1 MIIVLG
7 KILIPV
13 FGIILIGFLACRLKF
28 MEQQDSVVLNRF
40 VYFVAFPALL
50 FVVMAKA
57 PIEKIFYWSFL
68 GAWGSGLLITFV
80 ITMILTS
87 VIWRESLS
95 KVSMAGLITTCSST
109 AFMGVPL
116 VVVAYGDEAAIPAI
130 MATTFLV
137 IVVISFSL
145 FLIEMDCD
153 SSRNAMGII
162 RSIALSLIKNP
173 LMIGAILGALT
184 GFIIDLPEA
193 VAGLFDLVGKS
204 AIPVSLFTIGLF
216 IAGQSLKQ
224 LKQGLAQVN
233 VLVFIK
239 LIIHPFVTWLMIE
252 YVFDLEPLWAAVTV
266 IISGLPPATTC
277 FVIAQRYETYASETA
292 TMTVIS
298 TILSVITISI
308 LLVLM
313 GVQ

>member
-7 KILIPV
+7 KILLPV
-13 FGIILIGFLACRLKF
+13 FGTILIGFLACRFKLL
-28 MEQQDSVVLNRF
+28 EQQDSVVLNRF
-40 VYFVAFPALL
+40 VYFIAFPSLL

-68 GAWGSGLLITFV
+68 GAWGCGILITFI
-80 ITMILTS
+80 ITMILTT

-95 KVSMAGLITTCSST
+95 KVSMAGLNTTCAST

-116 VVVAYGDEAAIPAI
+116 VVVAYGDKAAIPAI

-137 IVVISFSL
+137 IVVISITL
-145 FLIEMDCD
+145 FLIERDRD
-153 SSRNAMGII
+153 GSRNAMGII

-173 LMIGAILGALT
+173 LMIGAVIGALT
-184 GFIIDLPEA
+184 AFSIDLPEA
-193 VAGLFDLVGKS
+193 VAGLFNLVGKS
-204 AIPVSLFTIGLF
+204 AIPVSLFSIGLF

-224 LKQGLAQVN
+224 IKQDLAQVN
-233 VLVFIK
+233 FLVFIK
-239 LIIHPFVTWLMIE
+239 LIIHPSVTWLMTE

-266 IISGLPPATTC
+266 IVSGLPPATAC
-277 FVIAQRYETYASETA
+277 FVIAQRYDTYVSETA
-292 TMTVIS
+292 SMTVIS
-298 TILSVITISI
+298 TILSIITISI